1 MTNECNLGVKWT
13 TEQIESV
20 TKALADLRLLIDLE
34 LAPRYP
40 HFNHKPYPLGRCKEI
55 RDAVFTLL
63 QEKLPQSTEPGL
75 TFIRDTL
82 ASGETLKKVW
92 GSLRNDYFQNA
103 ILVGDWY
110 IDVSNDTV
118 NPNKPRVEIVA
129 FAESGFSDI
138 SSFEQFVK
146 IAEPYWEVKVYRN
159 DICPA
164 LAPFMPLLFVAD
176 NGACWLGEANDDM
189 LAVAVNS
196 QFSASESILSALPSP
211 PHDAI
216 EAWKAAL
223 LRLKHN
229 TFLHQQGN
237 ALDYCKEYRVNQLYK
252 GTAFRDSAVMAY
264 LSLPKGIYLK

>member
-1 MTNECNLGVKWT
+1 MTNKCNLGVKWT
-13 TEQIESV
+13 IEQLEAV
-20 TKALADLRLLIDLE
+20 KNDLANLRLLVDLE
-34 LAPRYP
+34 LAPRYS
-40 HFNHKPYPLGRCKEI
+40 HFNGKPYPLGRCKEI

-63 QEKLPQSTEPGL
+63 QEKLHQSTEPGL
-75 TFIRDTL
+75 AFISDRLTDGDTFQ
-82 ASGETLKKVW
+82 KVW
-92 GSLRNDYFQNA
+92 GSLRDDYFQNA
-103 ILVGDWY
+103 ILVGEWY

-129 FAESGFSDI
+129 LAESGFSDI

-176 NGACWLGEANDDM
+176 SGACWLGEANDDM
-189 LAVAVNS
+189 LAVAMNS
-196 QFSASESILSALPSP
+196 QFSASESILSVLPSP

-216 EAWKAAL
+216 EGWKATL

-237 ALDYCKEYRVNQLYK
+237 ALDYCKAYRVSHRYK

-264 LSLPKGIYLK
+264 LSLPKGILL

>member
-13 TEQIESV
+13 TEQLEAV
-20 TKALADLRLLIDLE
+20 TKDLANLRLLVDLE

-40 HFNHKPYPLGRCKEI
+40 HFNGKPYPLGRCKEI

-63 QEKLPQSTEPGL
+63 QEKLHQSTELGL
-75 TFIRDTL
+75 AFISDRLTDGDTFQ
-82 ASGETLKKVW
+82 KVW
-92 GSLRNDYFQNA
+92 GSLRDDYFQNA

-118 NPNKPRVEIVA
+118 HPNKPRVEIVA
-129 FAESGFSDI
+129 LAESGFSGI

-146 IAEPYWEVKVYRN
+146 IAEPYWAVKVYRN

-176 NGACWLGEANDDM
+176 NGACWLGEASDDM

-196 QFSASESILSALPSP
+196 QFSASERILSALPP
-211 PHDAI
+211 PPNDAMKGWM
-216 EAWKAAL
+216 AVL

-229 TFLHQQGN
+229 MFLHQQGN
-237 ALDYCKEYRVNQLYK
+237 ALDYCKAYRESQHYK
-252 GTAFRDSAVMAY
+252 GTAFRDSAVIAY
-264 LSLPKGIYLK
+264 LSLPKGISL